1 MNIEDVKQIPI
12 ADYLHSLGYSPVKQ
26 RAELRDR
33 TAGPDLQE
41 TNFPYGGF
49 LPEILERC
57 SIVCKDRIWY
67 DKYITVQTADR

>member
-1 MNIEDVKQIPI
+1 MLPESALFSIDVSP
-12 ADYLHSLGYSPVKQ
+12 LPVKQ